1 MQAVLH
7 VYILCVI
14 VCRCVSGERPIDK
27 PLQALVSFQKRQTR
41 IALVPTDSFQGESP
55 SVMLRGPPTP
65 KHIHVPAA
73 ALGSSLVFFLN
84 GGYAIKLKY
93 K

>member
-1 MQAVLH
+1 MQDILH

-41 IALVPTDSFQGESP
+41 IALVPTDSFQGESLK
-55 SVMLRGPPTP
+55 VQ
-65 KHIHVPAA
+65 HIAGLYMCDEPCRIRQKLG
-73 ALGSSLVFFLN
+73 ALFG
-84 GGYAIKLKY
+84 KLKY